1 LKLVCLNDSCDWS
14 LMEFKSDNDDWLD
27 EVEACDQCGQV
38 WTAYELIHNKKR
50 EED

>member
-1 LKLVCLNDSCDWS
+1 
-14 LMEFKSDNDDWLD
+14 MEFKSDNDDWLD
-27 EVEACDQCGQV
+27 EVEACDQCGTV